1 MTDETVFEGELLAA
15 PIGLDDLQLE
25 ALMLPIHESRVKH
38 RRQGNAELSY
48 VEAYDIRSMLI
59 RVFGFG
65 GFSIETI
72 EAKPVDITR
81 REGANG
87 HFVVAAMAH
96 VRLVIPT
103 LNAVYS
109 EVAACQQVGPSLGDV
124 LDFAL
129 KTAVS
134 DATKRCAVNLGTQF
148 GLSLYKD
155 GSLDDCVRVIFE
167 PEQRAALAR
176 IRATRENAPPPPMPS
191 NVRTLVDRATGA

>member
-1 MTDETVFEGELLAA
+1 MTDETMFEGELLA
-15 PIGLDDLQLE
+15 PQGLDELQLE
-25 ALMLPIHESRVKH
+25 ALMLPIHDSRVKH
-38 RRQGNAELSY
+38 RRQGSAELSY

-65 GFSIETI
+65 GFSIDTLD
-72 EAKPVDITR
+72 AKAVDISR
-81 REGANG
+81 RNPDGTG
-87 HFVVAAMAH
+87 LYVVTTMAH
-96 VRLVIPT
+96 VRLVIPS
-103 LNAVYS
+103 LSAVYS

-124 LDFAL
+124 LDFSL
-129 KTAVS
+129 KTSVS

-167 PEQRAALAR
+167 PEQRALLAR
-176 IRATRENAPPPPMPS
+176 IRARREDAPTPPMPT